1 MDYLVIARKYR
12 PQTFADVA
20 GQEVVSRTLTNAIRN
35 HRVHHAYLFT
45 GPRGVGKTSM
55 ARILAKALCCDSGP
69 TTEPC
74 GVCAQCQ
81 RITDSSHPDVKEIDA
96 ARYTGVDNIRE
107 LSDGMA
113 FSPQMARVKVFIM
126 DEVHMFSNGAWNALL
141 KVLEEPP
148 PHVRFVF
155 ATTEVDRIL
164 PTVLSRCQRFD
175 FRALDLPTIVER
187 LKAIA
192 LNEKSNLSEAVL
204 FRIARAAGG
213 GMRDAQTLLDQ
224 LISVSDG
231 TAREDDLDLLLGA
244 ARGEDLRDS
253 LALLLDGASAS
264 ALERLDSALSA
275 GANAAT
281 VIDQLVEHL
290 RGIMLCQACGA
301 QAAAVRRLG
310 LPIDKLEQLAAKATP
325 EKVLR
330 ACQVLTG
337 TQQQLRHGAD
347 PRLALE
353 MAAVRIARLGEVID
367 LERLLTRIERVETAG
382 AAAGPR

>member
-1 MDYLVIARKYR
+1 M
-12 PQTFADVA
+12 
-20 GQEVVSRTLTNAIRN
+20 
-35 HRVHHAYLFT
+35 
-45 GPRGVGKTSM
+45 
-55 ARILAKALCCDSGP
+55 
-69 TTEPC
+69 
-74 GVCAQCQ
+74 
-81 RITDSSHPDVKEIDA
+81 KEIDA

-141 KVLEEPP
+141 KVVEEPP

-187 LKAIA
+187 LKSITTA
-192 LNEKSNLSEAVL
+192 EKSDLSEAVL
-204 FRIARAAGG
+204 YRVARAAGG

-224 LISVSDG
+224 LIAVSDG
-231 TAREDDLDLLLGA
+231 TSREDDLDLLLGA
-244 ARGEDLRDS
+244 ARGEDLREA
-253 LALLLDGASAS
+253 LALVLDGASAS
-264 ALERLDSALSA
+264 ALETPRRLAV
-275 GANAAT
+275 GASAAT
-281 VIDQLVEHL
+281 VIDQLLEHL
-290 RGIMLCQACGA
+290 RGVMLSQACGA
-301 QAAAVRRLG
+301 NAASVRRLG

-347 PRLALE
+347 PRLSLE
-353 MAAVRIARLGEVID
+353 MAMVRIARLGEVVD